1 MFRSVETF
9 LRPQTIAIVG
19 ASETGGA
26 GWPKGIYEN
35 FAHEGFPARVYLVNP
50 RREELWDQ
58 KVYPDFASLPEKIDL
73 AIVII
78 PAEAIVDVLAEA
90 AEAGLAN
97 ALIFASRFGEGGDDV
112 GAARA
117 ARLREICDRTGL
129 RISGPNCMGAI
140 SLPERLLFYP
150 TPRVR
155 GLPVGPVGVV
165 FQSGGTF
172 QFWLEQGAARGLGYS
187 YAVSSGNELDLDMA
201 DYMNF
206 LVDDDHTKVIA
217 CMAEGVRRPDALM
230 AAAERAF
237 DAGKP
242 VLMLKVGR
250 TAGGQAAAQSH
261 TGALATDDHIFTAMC
276 RKYGIV
282 LVDTLDEL
290 IEATLA
296 FSADRLPAGKRVALV
311 GYSGG
316 AKGLFIDIAEQTG
329 IDMPDFT
336 ADTQAKLAE
345 MIDSGVSPSNPL
357 DTGAGLA
364 RRFDAFAE
372 ACKVAAAD
380 DNIDMVSVQG
390 QLPLVEGGAGD
401 PQFFRD
407 IRDSTDKPVVAH
419 NRMSQNINDAG
430 RAFQTAAGIPFLQR
444 LPEVGRTLVAL
455 GAYAERRRRGIPK
468 MPPVV
473 DRSAG
478 DASDRPVDAVLAEYG
493 INGPASGFAATAP
506 EAGAAAAETGFPV
519 ALKIVSPQAVHKT
532 EVGGVALNIATENAA
547 IAAAEEM
554 AARLRGVDPD
564 AEIEGF
570 MVQQMV
576 GGLEVIAGVRDD
588 PQFGPVLALGLGGVL
603 VEAIRDVSFRLL
615 PVAPEDASEM
625 IEELRAKALL
635 GEFRGTPARDVDAL
649 IACAVAL
656 SDAYLDMRGEVSDIE
671 INPLMV
677 GAVGDGV
684 CAVDIRAIRRE
695 MDD

>member
-1 MFRSVETF
+1 MFRSVDSF
-9 LRPQTIAIVG
+9 LRPRTIAIVG
-19 ASETGGA
+19 ASESGGA

-35 FAHEGFPARVYLVNP
+35 FAHEGFPAKVYLVNP
-50 RREELWDQ
+50 RREELWGR

-78 PAEAIVDVLAEA
+78 PAEAIVDVLSEA

-117 ARLREICDRTGL
+117 AALRALCDRTGL
-129 RISGPNCMGAI
+129 RISGPNCMGSI

-155 GLPVGPVGVV
+155 GLPLGEVGVV

-201 DYMNF
+201 DYINF
-206 LVDDDHTKVIA
+206 LVDDEHTKVIA

-230 AAAERAF
+230 AAAQRAF

-282 LVDTLDEL
+282 LVETLDEL

-296 FSADRLPAGKRVALV
+296 FSAGRLPAGKRVALV

-329 IDMPDFT
+329 IDMPVFT
-336 ADTQAKLAE
+336 GETQQKLGE

-364 RRFDAFAE
+364 RRFEAFAE
-372 ACKVAAAD
+372 ACKIVAAD
-380 DNIDMVSVQG
+380 KNIDMISVQG

-401 PQFFRD
+401 PAFFRG
-407 IRDSTDKPVVAH
+407 IRESTDKPVIAH
-419 NRMSQNINDAG
+419 NRMSQNINDVG

-455 GAYAERRRRGIPK
+455 GDYAERRRRGIPD
-468 MPPVV
+468 MPVPAARTGCDTVET
-473 DRSAG
+473 
-478 DASDRPVDAVLAEYG
+478 VLAERG
-493 INGPASGFAATAP
+493 IKGPASGFAKTAA
-506 EAGAAAAETGFPV
+506 EAGAAAAATGFPV

-532 EVGGVALNIATENAA
+532 EVGGVALNITTEEAAVAAATEM
-547 IAAAEEM
+547 ES
-554 AARLRGVDPD
+554 RLKAVEPG
-564 AEIEGF
+564 AEIDGF

-576 GGLEVIAGVRDD
+576 DGLEVIAGVRDD
-588 PQFGPVLALGLGGVL
+588 PQFGPVLALGFGGVL
-603 VEAIRDVSFRLL
+603 VEAIGDVSFRLL
-615 PVAPEDASEM
+615 PVTADDVADM
-625 IEELRAKALL
+625 LGELRAKALL
-635 GEFRGTPARDVDAL
+635 GEFRGAPARDVDAL

-656 SDAYLDMRGEVSDIE
+656 SNAYLDLAAEVSDIE

-677 GAVGDGV
+677 GAVGEGV
-684 CAVDIRAIRRE
+684 CAVDIRAIGRE
-695 MDD
+695 NDD

>member
-1 MFRSVETF
+1 MFKSVETF
-9 LRPQTIAIVG
+9 LRPRTVAIVG

-35 FAHEGFPARVYLVNP
+35 FAHEGFPAQVYLVNP
-50 RREELWDQ
+50 RREELWGQ

-73 AIVII
+73 AIIII
-78 PAEAIVDVLAEA
+78 PAEAIVDVLSEA

-150 TPRVR
+150 TSRVR
-155 GLPVGPVGVV
+155 GLPAGEVGVV

-201 DYMNF
+201 DYINF

-217 CMAEGVRRPDALM
+217 CMAEGVRRPDVLM

-242 VLMLKVGR
+242 ILMLKVGR

-296 FSADRLPAGKRVALV
+296 FSTGRLPAGNRVALV

-329 IDMPDFT
+329 IDMPEFT
-336 ADTQAKLAE
+336 ADTQARLAE
-345 MIDSGVSPSNPL
+345 MIDSGVSPTNPL
-357 DTGAGLA
+357 DSGAGLA
-364 RRFDAFAE
+364 RRFEAFSE
-372 ACKVAAAD
+372 ACKVVAAD
-380 DNIDMVSVQG
+380 DNIDMISVQG

-419 NRMSQNINDAG
+419 NRMSQNINEVG

-455 GAYAERRRRGIPK
+455 GAYGERRRRGIPK
-468 MPPVV
+468 MPPVT
-473 DRSAG
+473 A
-478 DASDRPVDAVLAEYG
+478 RPAEDVSGISVDAVLVEHG
-493 INGPASGFAATAP
+493 ISGPASGFAKTAAD
-506 EAGAAAAETGFPV
+506 AGAAAAETGFPV

-532 EVGGVALNIATENAA
+532 EVGGVALNIVTEEAA
-547 IAAAEEM
+547 VAAAEEM
-554 AARLRGVDPD
+554 GARLRNVDPD

-588 PQFGPVLALGLGGVL
+588 PQFGPVLALGFGGVL

-615 PVAPEDASEM
+615 PVAPEDVAEM
-625 IEELRAKALL
+625 LEELRAKALL
-635 GEFRGTPARDVDAL
+635 GEFRGAPARDVDGL

-656 SDAYLDMRGEVSDIE
+656 SNAYLDLRGEVSDIE

-677 GAVGDGV
+677 GAPGEGV
-684 CAVDIRAIRRE
+684 CAVDIRAIPRY
-695 MDD
+695 MDN

>member
-1 MFRSVETF
+1 MFRSVESF
-9 LRPQTIAIVG
+9 LRPQTVAIVG

-50 RREELWDQ
+50 RRAELWGQ

-97 ALIFASRFGEGGDDV
+97 ALIFASRFGEGGDEV

-117 ARLREICDRTGL
+117 VALRDLCDRTGL

-150 TPRVR
+150 TSRVR
-155 GLPVGPVGVV
+155 GLPVGEVGVV

-201 DYMNF
+201 DYINF
-206 LVDDDHTKVIA
+206 LVDDDHTQVIA
-217 CMAEGVRRPDALM
+217 CMAEGVRRADALM

-237 DAGKP
+237 NAGKP

-296 FSADRLPAGKRVALV
+296 FSTHRLPVGNRVALV

-336 ADTQAKLAE
+336 AATQARLARL
-345 MIDSGVSPSNPL
+345 IDSGVSPSNPL

-364 RRFDAFAE
+364 RKFDAFAE
-372 ACKVAAAD
+372 ACKIVAAD
-380 DNIDMVSVQG
+380 KNIDMISVQG

-401 PQFFRD
+401 PKFFRD

-430 RAFQTAAGIPFLQR
+430 RAFQAAAGIPFLQR

-455 GAYAERRRRGIPK
+455 GDYAERRRRGILTFPE
-468 MPPVV
+468 V
-473 DRSAG
+473 R
-478 DASDRPVDAVLAEYG
+478 AVPADQSVEETLTSYG
-493 INGPASGFAATAP
+493 IKGPASGFAKTAA
-506 EAGAAAAETGFPV
+506 EAGTAAAKTGFPV
-519 ALKIVSPQAVHKT
+519 ALKIVSPQAIHKT
-532 EVGGVALNIATENAA
+532 EVGGVALDIESEDAAFSAATEM
-547 IAAAEEM
+547 E
-554 AARLRGVDPD
+554 ARLRAVEPD

-576 GGLEVIAGVRDD
+576 DGLEVIAGVRDD
-588 PQFGPVLALGLGGVL
+588 PQFGPVLALGFGGVL
-603 VEAIRDVSFRLL
+603 VEAIGDVSFRLL
-615 PVAPEDASEM
+615 PVTAADVADM
-625 IEELRAKALL
+625 LGDLRAKALL
-635 GEFRGTPARDVDAL
+635 GPFRGAPARDVDAL
-649 IACAVAL
+649 IDCAVAL
-656 SDAYLDMRGEVSDIE
+656 SNAYLDLHCEISDIE

-677 GAVGDGV
+677 GATGDGV
-684 CAVDIRAIRRE
+684 CAVDIRAIRRDTKE
-695 MDD
+695 

>member
-1 MFRSVETF
+1 MFRSVESF
-9 LRPQTIAIVG
+9 LRPQTVAIVG

-50 RREELWDQ
+50 RRAELWGQ

-78 PAEAIVDVLAEA
+78 PAEAIVDVLAAA

-117 ARLREICDRTGL
+117 DALRDICDRTGL
-129 RISGPNCMGAI
+129 RVSGPNCMGAI

-155 GLPVGPVGVV
+155 GLPVGEVGVV

-201 DYMNF
+201 DYINF
-206 LVDDDHTKVIA
+206 LVDDDHTQVIA
-217 CMAEGVRRPDALM
+217 CMAEGVRRADALM

-296 FSADRLPAGKRVALV
+296 FSAGRLPAGNRVALV

-336 ADTQAKLAE
+336 AATQARLARL
-345 MIDSGVSPSNPL
+345 IDSGVSPSNPL

-364 RRFDAFAE
+364 RKFDAFAE
-372 ACKVAAAD
+372 ACKIVAAD
-380 DNIDMVSVQG
+380 KNIDMISVQG

-401 PQFFRD
+401 PKFFRD

-430 RAFQTAAGIPFLQR
+430 RAFQAAAGIPFLQR

-455 GAYAERRRRGIPK
+455 GDYAERRRRGIPTF
-468 MPPVV
+468 PEV
-473 DRSAG
+473 R
-478 DASDRPVDAVLAEYG
+478 AVNADQSVEETLSSYG
-493 INGPASGFAATAP
+493 IKGPASGFAKTAA
-506 EAGAAAAETGFPV
+506 EAGAAAAKTGFPV
-519 ALKIVSPQAVHKT
+519 ALKIVSPQAIHKT
-532 EVGGVALNIATENAA
+532 EVGGVALDIASEDAAFSAATEM
-547 IAAAEEM
+547 E
-554 AARLRGVDPD
+554 ARLRAVEPD

-576 GGLEVIAGVRDD
+576 DGLEVIAGVRDD
-588 PQFGPVLALGLGGVL
+588 PQFGPVLALGFGGVL
-603 VEAIRDVSFRLL
+603 VEAIGDVTFRLL
-615 PVAPEDASEM
+615 PVTAADVADM
-625 IEELRAKALL
+625 LGDLRAKALL
-635 GEFRGTPARDVDAL
+635 GPFRGARARDVDAL
-649 IACAVAL
+649 IDCAVAL
-656 SDAYLDMRGEVSDIE
+656 SNVYLDLRGEVSDIE

-677 GAVGDGV
+677 GATGDGV
-684 CAVDIRAIRRE
+684 CAVDIRAIRRDTKE
-695 MDD
+695 

>member
-1 MFRSVETF
+1 MFRSVESF
-9 LRPQTIAIVG
+9 LRPQTVAIVG

-50 RREELWDQ
+50 RRAELWGQ

-97 ALIFASRFGEGGDDV
+97 ALIFASRFGEGGDDI

-117 ARLREICDRTGL
+117 DALRDICDRTGL

-155 GLPVGPVGVV
+155 GLPVGKVGVV

-201 DYMNF
+201 DYINF
-206 LVDDDHTKVIA
+206 LVDDDHTQVIA
-217 CMAEGVRRPDALM
+217 CMAEGVRRADALM

-296 FSADRLPAGKRVALV
+296 FSTGRLPAGNRMALV

-336 ADTQAKLAE
+336 QATQARLAE

-364 RRFDAFAE
+364 RKFDVFAE
-372 ACKVAAAD
+372 ACKVVIAD
-380 DNIDMVSVQG
+380 ENIDMISVQG

-401 PQFFRD
+401 PKFFRD

-430 RAFQTAAGIPFLQR
+430 RAFQAAAGIPFLQR

-455 GAYAERRRRGIPK
+455 GDYAERRRRGIPAF
-468 MPPVV
+468 PEVHAAPTVPADQSV
-473 DRSAG
+473 EETL
-478 DASDRPVDAVLAEYG
+478 ASYG
-493 INGPASGFAATAP
+493 IKGPASGFAKTAA
-506 EAGAAAAETGFPV
+506 EAGTAAAETGFPV

-532 EVGGVALNIATENAA
+532 EVGGVALDIASEDGAVA
-547 IAAAEEM
+547 AAAEME
-554 AARLRGVDPD
+554 ARLRAVEPD
-564 AEIEGF
+564 AEIDGF

-576 GGLEVIAGVRDD
+576 DGLEVIAGVRDD
-588 PQFGPVLALGLGGVL
+588 PQFGPVLALGFGGVL
-603 VEAIRDVSFRLL
+603 VEAIGDVSFRLL
-615 PVAPEDASEM
+615 PVTAADVADM
-625 IEELRAKALL
+625 LGDLRAKALL
-635 GEFRGTPARDVDAL
+635 GPFRGAPARDVDAL
-649 IACAVAL
+649 IDCAVAL
-656 SDAYLDMRGEVSDIE
+656 SSAYLDLRGEVSDIE

-677 GAVGDGV
+677 GAVGEGV

-695 MDD
+695 TKE

>member
-35 FAHEGFPARVYLVNP
+35 FAHEDFPARVYLVNP
-50 RREELWDQ
+50 RRDVLWDQ
-58 KVYPDFASLPEKIDL
+58 KVYPDFASLPEQIDL

-78 PAEAIVDVLAEA
+78 PAEAIPDVLAEA
-90 AEAGLAN
+90 ADAGLRN

-117 ARLREICDRTGL
+117 AQLREICDRTGL

-155 GLPVGPVGVV
+155 GLPAGPVGVV

-201 DYMNF
+201 DYINF

-230 AAAERAF
+230 AAAQRAF

-276 RKYGIV
+276 RKFGIV

-290 IEATLA
+290 IEASLA
-296 FSADRLPAGKRVALV
+296 FSAGRLPAGNRVALV

-316 AKGLFIDIAEQTG
+316 AKGLFIDIAEQTD
-329 IDMPDFT
+329 IPMPDFT
-336 ADTQAKLAE
+336 KSTQAKLTE

-364 RRFDAFAE
+364 RRFAEFAE
-372 ACKVAAAD
+372 ACKIVAAD
-380 DNIDMVSVQG
+380 DNIDMISVQG
-390 QLPLVEGGAGD
+390 QLPLVDGGAGD
-401 PQFFRD
+401 PGLFRQ
-407 IRDSTDKPVVAH
+407 IRDCTDKPVVAH
-419 NRMSQNINDAG
+419 NRMSQNINDVG
-430 RAFQTAAGIPFLQR
+430 RAFQEVAGIPFLQR
-444 LPEVGRTLVAL
+444 LPEVGRTLAAL
-455 GAYAERRRRGIPK
+455 GAYAERRRRGIPDF
-468 MPPVV
+468 PAAREIAA
-473 DRSAG
+473 DI
-478 DASDRPVDAVLAEYG
+478 PVDDVLAEFG
-493 INGPASGFAATAP
+493 IKGPASGFAETA
-506 EAGAAAAETGFPV
+506 ADVSDVARATGFPV

-532 EVGGVALNIATENAA
+532 EVGGVSLNITSPEDAVA
-547 IAAAEEM
+547 AAAEME
-554 AARLRGVDPD
+554 ARLRAHDPD
-564 AEIEGF
+564 AVIDGF
-570 MVQQMV
+570 LVQQMV
-576 GGLEVIAGVRDD
+576 IGLEVIAGVRDD
-588 PQFGPVLALGLGGVL
+588 PQFGPVLALGFGGVL
-603 VEAIRDVSFRLL
+603 VEAIGDVSFRLL
-615 PVAPEDASEM
+615 PLTADDVADL
-625 IEELRAKALL
+625 IDELGAKALL
-635 GEFRGTPARDVDAL
+635 GPFRGAVARDVDAL
-649 IACAVAL
+649 IDCAVGL
-656 SDAYLDMRGEVSDIE
+656 SNAYLALRDRVSDIE
-671 INPLMV
+671 INPLMI
-677 GAVGDGV
+677 GAAGDGV
-684 CAVDIRAIRRE
+684 CAVDIRAIPR
-695 MDD
+695 DV

>member
-1 MFRSVETF
+1 MFRSVESF
-9 LRPQTIAIVG
+9 LRPQTVAIVG

-50 RREELWDQ
+50 RRAELWGQ

-97 ALIFASRFGEGGDDV
+97 ALIFASRFGEGGDEV

-117 ARLREICDRTGL
+117 VALRDLCDRTGL
-129 RISGPNCMGAI
+129 RISGPNCMGAL

-150 TPRVR
+150 TSRVR
-155 GLPVGPVGVV
+155 GLPVGEVGVV

-201 DYMNF
+201 DYINF
-206 LVDDDHTKVIA
+206 LVDDDHTQVIA
-217 CMAEGVRRPDALM
+217 CMAEGVRRADALM

-237 DAGKP
+237 NAGKP

-296 FSADRLPAGKRVALV
+296 FSTHRLPVGNRVALV

-336 ADTQAKLAE
+336 VATQARLARL
-345 MIDSGVSPSNPL
+345 IDSGVSPSNPL

-364 RRFDAFAE
+364 RKFDAFAE
-372 ACKVAAAD
+372 ACKIVAAD
-380 DNIDMVSVQG
+380 KNIDMISVQG

-401 PQFFRD
+401 PKFFRD

-430 RAFQTAAGIPFLQR
+430 RAFQAAAGIPFLQR

-455 GAYAERRRRGIPK
+455 GDYAERRRRGILTFPE
-468 MPPVV
+468 V
-473 DRSAG
+473 R
-478 DASDRPVDAVLAEYG
+478 AVPADQSVEETLTSYG
-493 INGPASGFAATAP
+493 IKGPASGFAKTAA
-506 EAGAAAAETGFPV
+506 EAGTAAAKTGFPV
-519 ALKIVSPQAVHKT
+519 ALKIVSPQAIHKT
-532 EVGGVALNIATENAA
+532 EVGGVALDIESEDAAFSAATEM
-547 IAAAEEM
+547 E
-554 AARLRGVDPD
+554 ARLRAVEPD

-576 GGLEVIAGVRDD
+576 DGLEVIAGVRDD
-588 PQFGPVLALGLGGVL
+588 PQFGPVLALGFGGVL
-603 VEAIRDVSFRLL
+603 VEAIGDVSFRLL
-615 PVAPEDASEM
+615 PVTAADVADM
-625 IEELRAKALL
+625 LGDLRAKALL
-635 GEFRGTPARDVDAL
+635 GPFRGAPARDVDAL
-649 IACAVAL
+649 IDCAVAL
-656 SDAYLDMRGEVSDIE
+656 SNAYLDLRSEISDIE

-677 GAVGDGV
+677 GATGDGV
-684 CAVDIRAIRRE
+684 CAVDIRAIRRDTKE
-695 MDD
+695 

>member
-1 MFRSVETF
+1 MFRSVDSF
-9 LRPQTIAIVG
+9 LRPQTVAIVG
-19 ASETGGA
+19 ASESGGA

-35 FAHEGFPARVYLVNP
+35 FSHEGFPAKVYLVNP
-50 RREELWDQ
+50 RREELWGQ

-78 PAEAIVDVLAEA
+78 PAEAIVDVLSEA
-90 AEAGLAN
+90 ADAGLAN

-117 ARLREICDRTGL
+117 AALRALCERTGL
-129 RISGPNCMGAI
+129 RISGPNCMGSI

-155 GLPVGPVGVV
+155 GLPLGKVGVV

-187 YAVSSGNELDLDMA
+187 YAISSGNELDLDMA
-201 DYMNF
+201 DYINF

-230 AAAERAF
+230 AAAQRAF

-261 TGALATDDHIFTAMC
+261 TGALASDDHIFTAMC
-276 RKYGIV
+276 RKFGIV
-282 LVDTLDEL
+282 LVETLDEL

-296 FSADRLPAGKRVALV
+296 FSAGRLPDGKRMALV

-329 IDMPDFT
+329 IEMPEFS
-336 ADTQAKLAE
+336 AATQKKLTE

-364 RRFDAFAE
+364 RRFEAFAE
-372 ACKVAAAD
+372 ACKVVIAD
-380 DNIDMVSVQG
+380 ENIDMISVQG

-401 PQFFRD
+401 PAFFRG
-407 IRDSTDKPVVAH
+407 IRESTDKPVVAH

-430 RAFQTAAGIPFLQR
+430 RAFQAAAGIPFLQR
-444 LPEVGRTLVAL
+444 LPEVGRTLMAL
-455 GAYAERRRRGIPK
+455 GDYAERRRRGIPAF
-468 MPPVV
+468 PDV
-473 DRSAG
+473 
-478 DASDRPVDAVLAEYG
+478 RPVPAGQAVEETLASYG
-493 INGPASGFAATAP
+493 IKGPAAGFAKSADL
-506 EAGAAAAETGFPV
+506 AGAVAAETGFPV

-532 EVGGVALNIATENAA
+532 EVGGVALNITSEETA
-547 IAAAEEM
+547 IT
-554 AARLRGVDPD
+554 AAREMEERLLAADPN
-564 AEIEGF
+564 AEIEGY
-570 MVQQMV
+570 MVQQMAD
-576 GGLEVIAGVRDD
+576 GLEVIAGVRDD
-588 PQFGPVLALGLGGVL
+588 PQFGPVLALGFGGVL
-603 VEAIRDVSFRLL
+603 VEAIGDVSFRLL
-615 PVAPEDASEM
+615 PVVPADVADM
-625 IEELRAKALL
+625 LDELRAKALL
-635 GEFRGTPARDVDAL
+635 GEFRGAPARDVDAL
-649 IACAVAL
+649 IDCAVAL
-656 SDAYLDMRGEVSDIE
+656 SNAYLDLAAEVSDIE

-677 GAVGDGV
+677 GPAGEGV
-684 CAVDIRAIRRE
+684 CAVDIRAIGRE
-695 MDD
+695 TED

>member
-9 LRPQTIAIVG
+9 LRPQSIAIVG

-35 FAHEGFPARVYLVNP
+35 FAHEGFPAKVYLVNP

-58 KVYPDFASLPEKIDL
+58 KVYPNFVSLPEQIDL

-78 PAEAIVDVLAEA
+78 PAEAIVDVLSEA
-90 AEAGLAN
+90 ADNGLKN

-117 ARLREICDRTGL
+117 AALREICDRSGL
-129 RISGPNCMGAI
+129 RISGPNCMGSI

-155 GLPVGPVGVV
+155 GLPNGPVGVV

-201 DYMNF
+201 DYINF

-237 DAGKP
+237 EAGKP

-250 TAGGQAAAQSH
+250 TEGGQAAAQSH
-261 TGALATDDHIFTAMC
+261 TGALASDDHIFTAMC

-290 IEATLA
+290 IEAALA
-296 FSADRLPAGKRVALV
+296 FSTGRLPKGNRVALV

-329 IDMPDFT
+329 IPMPEFT
-336 ADTQAKLAE
+336 EATQKTLTG

-364 RRFDAFAE
+364 RRFAEFAE
-372 ACKVAAAD
+372 VCKIVAAD
-380 DNIDMVSVQG
+380 DNIDIVSVQG

-401 PQFFRD
+401 PDLFRQ
-407 IRDSTDKPVVAH
+407 IRGSTDKPVVAH
-419 NRMSQNINDAG
+419 NRMSQNINDVG
-430 RAFQTAAGIPFLQR
+430 RAFQEAAGIPFLQR
-444 LPEVGRTLVAL
+444 LPEVGRTLMAL
-455 GAYAERRRRGIPK
+455 GEYAERRRRGIPT
-468 MPPVV
+468 P
-473 DRSAG
+473 SAENRI
-478 DASDRPVDAVLAEYG
+478 DAGAPIEEALARYD
-493 INGPASGFAATAP
+493 IHGPAAGFAASAD
-506 EAGAAAAETGFPV
+506 EAGEAARQTGFPV
-519 ALKIVSPQAVHKT
+519 ALKIVSPQAIHKT
-532 EVGGVALNIATENAA
+532 EVGGVALNIATAED
-547 IAAAEEM
+547 AAAAALEM
-554 AARLRGVDPD
+554 ETRLRTQDPN
-564 AEIEGF
+564 AVVEGF
-570 MVQQMV
+570 LVQQMV
-576 GGLEVIAGVRDD
+576 TGLEVIAGVRDD
-588 PQFGPVLALGLGGVL
+588 PQFGPVLALGFGGVL
-603 VEAIRDVSFRLL
+603 VEAIGDVAFRLL
-615 PVAPEDASEM
+615 PVTGDDVRDM
-625 IEELRAKALL
+625 LGELRAKALL
-635 GEFRGTPARDVDAL
+635 GAFRGAPERDIGALVD
-649 IACAVAL
+649 CAVNL
-656 SDAYLDMRGEVSDIE
+656 SNAYLEIRDRVSDIE

-677 GAVGDGV
+677 GAAGEGV
-684 CAVDIRAIRRE
+684 CAVDIRAIPRE
-695 MDD
+695 Q

>member
-1 MFRSVETF
+1 MFRSVESF
-9 LRPQTIAIVG
+9 LRPQTVAIVG

-50 RREELWDQ
+50 RRAQLWGQ

-97 ALIFASRFGEGGDDV
+97 ALIFASRFGEGGDEV

-117 ARLREICDRTGL
+117 VALRDLCDRTGL

-150 TPRVR
+150 TSRVR
-155 GLPVGPVGVV
+155 GLPVGEVGVV

-201 DYMNF
+201 DYINF
-206 LVDDDHTKVIA
+206 LVDDDHTQVIA
-217 CMAEGVRRPDALM
+217 CMAEGVRRADALM

-237 DAGKP
+237 NAGKP

-296 FSADRLPAGKRVALV
+296 FSTHRLPVGNRVALV

-336 ADTQAKLAE
+336 AATQARLARL
-345 MIDSGVSPSNPL
+345 IDSGVSPSNPL

-364 RRFDAFAE
+364 RKFDAFAE
-372 ACKVAAAD
+372 ACKIVAAD
-380 DNIDMVSVQG
+380 KNIDMISVQG

-401 PQFFRD
+401 PKFFCD

-430 RAFQTAAGIPFLQR
+430 RAFQAAAGIPFLQR

-455 GAYAERRRRGIPK
+455 GDYAERRRRGILTFPE
-468 MPPVV
+468 V
-473 DRSAG
+473 R
-478 DASDRPVDAVLAEYG
+478 AVPADQSVEEILTSYG
-493 INGPASGFAATAP
+493 INGPASGFAKTAA
-506 EAGAAAAETGFPV
+506 EAGTAAAKTGFPV
-519 ALKIVSPQAVHKT
+519 ALKIVSPQAIHKT
-532 EVGGVALNIATENAA
+532 EVGGVALDIESEDAAFSAATEM
-547 IAAAEEM
+547 E
-554 AARLRGVDPD
+554 ARLRAVEPD

-576 GGLEVIAGVRDD
+576 DGLEVIAGVRDD
-588 PQFGPVLALGLGGVL
+588 PQFGPVLALGFGGVL
-603 VEAIRDVSFRLL
+603 VEAVGDVSFRLL
-615 PVAPEDASEM
+615 PVTAADVADM
-625 IEELRAKALL
+625 LGDLRAKALL
-635 GEFRGTPARDVDAL
+635 GPFRGAPARDVDAL
-649 IACAVAL
+649 IDCAVAL
-656 SDAYLDMRGEVSDIE
+656 SNAYLDLHCEISDIE

-677 GAVGDGV
+677 GATGDGV
-684 CAVDIRAIRRE
+684 CAVDIRAIRRDTKE
-695 MDD
+695 

>member
-9 LRPQTIAIVG
+9 LRPRTIAIVG

-35 FAHEGFPARVYLVNP
+35 FAHEDFPAKVYLVNP
-50 RREELWDQ
+50 GRDELWGQ

-78 PAEAIVDVLAEA
+78 PAEAIVDVLSEA
-90 AEAGLAN
+90 ADAGLAN
-97 ALIFASRFGEGGDDV
+97 ALIFASRVGEGGDEA
-112 GAARA
+112 GAQRA
-117 ARLREICDRTGL
+117 AALREICDRSGL

-155 GLPVGPVGVV
+155 GLPLGEVGVV

-201 DYMNF
+201 DYINF
-206 LVDDDHTKVIA
+206 LVDDDHTRVIA
-217 CMAEGVRRPDALM
+217 CMAEGVRRPAALM

-290 IEATLA
+290 IEAALA
-296 FSADRLPAGKRVALV
+296 FSAGRLPAGRRVALV

-316 AKGLFIDIAEQTG
+316 AKGLFIDIAEQNG
-329 IDMPDFT
+329 MDMPDFT
-336 ADTQAKLAE
+336 AETQAKLVP

-364 RRFDAFAE
+364 RRFEQFAE
-372 ACKVAAAD
+372 ACKIVIAD
-380 DNIDMVSVQG
+380 ENIDMLSVQG

-401 PQFFRD
+401 PAYFRA
-407 IRDSTDKPVVAH
+407 ILDSTDKPVIAH
-419 NRMSQNINDAG
+419 NRMSQNINDVG
-430 RAFQTAAGIPFLQR
+430 RAFQTATGIPFLQR
-444 LPEVGRTLVAL
+444 LPEVARTLIAL
-455 GAYAERRRRGIPK
+455 ADYAERRRRGVPE
-468 MPPVV
+468 MERPTPRSPDVPVEE
-473 DRSAG
+473 
-478 DASDRPVDAVLAEYG
+478 VLAEYG
-493 INGPASGFAATAP
+493 IRGPASGFARTAA
-506 EAGAAAAETGFPV
+506 EAGAAAADTGFPV

-532 EVGGVALNIATENAA
+532 EVGGVVLNIVSEEAA
-547 IAAAEEM
+547 MAAAADME
-554 AARLRGVDPD
+554 ARLRGADPD

-576 GGLEVIAGVRDD
+576 DGLEVIAGVRDD
-588 PQFGPVLALGLGGVL
+588 PQFGPVLALGFGGVL
-603 VEAIRDVSFRLL
+603 VEAIGDVSFRLL
-615 PVAPEDASEM
+615 PVTAADVADM
-625 IEELRAKALL
+625 LGELRAKSLL
-635 GEFRGTPARDVDAL
+635 GPFRGAPARDVDAL
-649 IACAVAL
+649 IDCAVGL
-656 SDAYLDMRGEVSDIE
+656 SKAYLDLRERVSDIE

-677 GAVGDGV
+677 GAAGDGV
-684 CAVDIRAIRRE
+684 CAVDIRAIPRTP
-695 MDD
+695 

>member
-1 MFRSVETF
+1 MFKPVETF
-9 LRPQTIAIVG
+9 LRPKTVAIVG

-73 AIVII
+73 AIIII
-78 PAEAIVDVLAEA
+78 PAEAIVDVLSEA

-97 ALIFASRFGEGGDDV
+97 ALIFASRFGEGGDNV

-150 TPRVR
+150 TSRVR
-155 GLPVGPVGVV
+155 GLPAGEVGVV

-201 DYMNF
+201 DYINF

-282 LVDTLDEL
+282 LVETLDEL

-296 FSADRLPAGKRVALV
+296 FSTGRLPAGKRVALV

-336 ADTQAKLAE
+336 TDTQAKLVE
-345 MIDSGVSPSNPL
+345 MIDSGVSPTNPL
-357 DTGAGLA
+357 DSGAGLA
-364 RRFDAFAE
+364 RRFEAFAE
-372 ACKVAAAD
+372 ACKVVAAD
-380 DNIDMVSVQG
+380 GNVDMISVQG

-419 NRMSQNINDAG
+419 NRMSQNINDVG

-455 GAYAERRRRGIPK
+455 GMYAERRRRGILK
-468 MPPVV
+468 MPSVTGRPPE
-473 DRSAG
+473 
-478 DASDRPVDAVLAEYG
+478 DAADMSVETVLAEYG
-493 INGPASGFAATAP
+493 INGPASGFAKS
-506 EAGAAAAETGFPV
+506 AADTGVTAAETGFPV
-519 ALKIVSPQAVHKT
+519 ALKIVSPQAIHKT
-532 EVGGVALNIATENAA
+532 EVGGVALNITSADEA
-547 IAAAEEM
+547 IAAADEM
-554 AARLRGVDPD
+554 TARLRGVNPD
-564 AEIEGF
+564 AEIDGF

-588 PQFGPVLALGLGGVL
+588 PQFGPVLALGFGGVL

-615 PVAPEDASEM
+615 PVTPEDVSEM

-635 GEFRGTPARDVDAL
+635 GEFRGAPARDVDAL
-649 IACAVAL
+649 VTCAVAL
-656 SDAYLDMRGEVSDIE
+656 SRAYLDLRGEVSDIE

-684 CAVDIRAIRRE
+684 CAVDIRAIPRN
-695 MDD
+695 MND

>member
-1 MFRSVETF
+1 MFRSVESF
-9 LRPQTIAIVG
+9 LRPQTVAIVG

-50 RREELWDQ
+50 RRAGLWGQ

-97 ALIFASRFGEGGDDV
+97 ALIFASRFGEGGDEV

-117 ARLREICDRTGL
+117 VALRDLCDRTGL

-150 TPRVR
+150 TSRVR
-155 GLPVGPVGVV
+155 GLPVGEVGVV

-201 DYMNF
+201 DYINF
-206 LVDDDHTKVIA
+206 LVDDDHTQVIA
-217 CMAEGVRRPDALM
+217 CMAEGVRRADALM

-237 DAGKP
+237 NAGKP

-296 FSADRLPAGKRVALV
+296 FSTHRLPVGNRVALV

-336 ADTQAKLAE
+336 AATQARLARL
-345 MIDSGVSPSNPL
+345 IDSGVSPSNPL

-364 RRFDAFAE
+364 RKFDAFAE
-372 ACKVAAAD
+372 ACKIVAAD
-380 DNIDMVSVQG
+380 KNIDMISVQG

-401 PQFFRD
+401 PKFFRD

-430 RAFQTAAGIPFLQR
+430 RAFQAAAGIPFLQR

-455 GAYAERRRRGIPK
+455 GDYAERRRRGILTFPE
-468 MPPVV
+468 V
-473 DRSAG
+473 R
-478 DASDRPVDAVLAEYG
+478 AVPADQSVEETLTSYG
-493 INGPASGFAATAP
+493 IKGPASGFAKTAA
-506 EAGAAAAETGFPV
+506 EAGTSAAKTGFPV
-519 ALKIVSPQAVHKT
+519 ALKIVSPQAIHKT
-532 EVGGVALNIATENAA
+532 EVGGVALDIESEDAAFSAATEM
-547 IAAAEEM
+547 E
-554 AARLRGVDPD
+554 ARLRAVEPD

-576 GGLEVIAGVRDD
+576 DGLEVIAGVRDD
-588 PQFGPVLALGLGGVL
+588 PQFGPVLALGFGGVL
-603 VEAIRDVSFRLL
+603 VEAIGDVSFRLL
-615 PVAPEDASEM
+615 PVTAADVADM
-625 IEELRAKALL
+625 LGDLRAKALL
-635 GEFRGTPARDVDAL
+635 GPFRGAPARDVDAL
-649 IACAVAL
+649 IDCAVAL
-656 SDAYLDMRGEVSDIE
+656 SNAYLDLRCEISDIE

-677 GAVGDGV
+677 GATGDGV
-684 CAVDIRAIRRE
+684 CAVDIRAIRRDTKE
-695 MDD
+695 

>member
-50 RREELWDQ
+50 RRDELWDR

-117 ARLREICDRTGL
+117 AALREICDRTGL
-129 RISGPNCMGAI
+129 RISGPNCMGAV

-155 GLPVGPVGVV
+155 GLPVGEVGVV

-187 YAVSSGNELDLDMA
+187 YAISSGNELDLDMA

-276 RKYGIV
+276 RKFGIV

-296 FSADRLPAGKRVALV
+296 FSAGRLPAGKRMALV

-329 IDMPDFT
+329 IEMPDFT
-336 ADTQAKLAE
+336 AATQRKLAE

-364 RRFDAFAE
+364 RRFEAFAE
-372 ACKVAAAD
+372 ACKVVTAD
-380 DNIDMVSVQG
+380 ENIDMISVQG

-401 PQFFRD
+401 PAFFRG
-407 IRDSTDKPVVAH
+407 IRDSTDKPVIAH

-444 LPEVGRTLVAL
+444 LPEVGRTLMAL
-455 GAYAERRRRGIPK
+455 GDYAERRRRGIPAFPDVK
-468 MPPVV
+468 AAPAGQPVEETL
-473 DRSAG
+473 
-478 DASDRPVDAVLAEYG
+478 ASYG
-493 INGPASGFAATAP
+493 IRGPASGFAKTP
-506 EAGAAAAETGFPV
+506 DVAGAAAAETGFPV

-532 EVGGVALNIATENAA
+532 EVGGVALNILSEDAA
-547 IAAAEEM
+547 VAAAREM
-554 AARLRGVDPD
+554 EARLLATDPN
-564 AEIEGF
+564 AEIDGY

-588 PQFGPVLALGLGGVL
+588 PQFGPVLALGFGGVL
-603 VEAIRDVSFRLL
+603 VEAIADVSFRLL
-615 PVAPEDASEM
+615 PVAAADVADM
-625 IEELRAKALL
+625 LDELRAKALL
-635 GEFRGTPARDVDAL
+635 GEFRGAPARDVDAL
-649 IACAVAL
+649 IGCAVAL
-656 SDAYLDMRGEVSDIE
+656 SNAYLDLRGEVSDIE

-677 GAVGDGV
+677 GAVGEGV
-684 CAVDIRAIRRE
+684 CAVDIRAIGRGT
-695 MDD
+695 DD

>member
-9 LRPQTIAIVG
+9 LRPRTIAIVG

-35 FAHEGFPARVYLVNP
+35 FAHEEFPAEVYLVNP
-50 RREELWDQ
+50 GRDELWGR
-58 KVYPDFASLPEKIDL
+58 KVYPDFASLPEQIDL

-78 PAEAIVDVLAEA
+78 PAEAIVDVLSEA

-97 ALIFASRFGEGGDDV
+97 ALIFASRFGEGGDEA
-112 GAARA
+112 GAERA
-117 ARLREICDRTGL
+117 AALREICDRSGL

-155 GLPVGPVGVV
+155 GLPLGEVGVV

-201 DYMNF
+201 DYINF
-206 LVDDDHTKVIA
+206 LVDDDHTRVIA

-237 DAGKP
+237 HAGKP

-261 TGALATDDHIFTAMC
+261 TGALATDDHVFTAMC
-276 RKYGIV
+276 RKYGVV

-290 IEATLA
+290 IEAALA
-296 FSADRLPAGKRVALV
+296 FSAGRLPAGKRVALV

-316 AKGLFIDIAEQTG
+316 AKGLFIDIAEQNG

-336 ADTQAKLAE
+336 LETQAKLAP
-345 MIDSGVSPSNPL
+345 MIDSGVLPSNPL

-364 RRFDAFAE
+364 RRFEKFAE
-372 ACKVAAAD
+372 ACRIVIAD
-380 DNIDMVSVQG
+380 ENIDMLSVQG
-390 QLPLVEGGAGD
+390 QLPLVEGSAGD
-401 PQFFRD
+401 PGHFRD
-407 IRDSTDKPVVAH
+407 ILDSTDKPVVAH
-419 NRMSQNINDAG
+419 NRMSQNINDVG
-430 RAFQTAAGIPFLQR
+430 RAFQAATGIPFLQR
-444 LPEVGRTLVAL
+444 LPEVARTLVAL
-455 GAYAERRRRGIPK
+455 ADYAERRRRGIPAIMQVK
-468 MPPVV
+468 PRSPDMPVE
-473 DRSAG
+473 
-478 DASDRPVDAVLAEYG
+478 AVLAEYG
-493 INGPASGFAATAP
+493 IKGPASGFARTAAD
-506 EAGAAAAETGFPV
+506 AGAAAAQTGFPV
-519 ALKIVSPQAVHKT
+519 ALKIVSPQALHKT
-532 EVGGVALNIATENAA
+532 EVGGVALNIVSEDAA
-547 IAAAEEM
+547 IAAAAEM
-554 AARLRGVDPD
+554 EARLRGVDPS

-576 GGLEVIAGVRDD
+576 DGLEVIAGVRDD
-588 PQFGPVLALGLGGVL
+588 PQFGPVLALGFGGVL
-603 VEAIRDVSFRLL
+603 VEAIGDVSFRLL
-615 PVAPEDASEM
+615 PVTAADVSDM
-625 IEELRAKALL
+625 LGELRAKSLL
-635 GEFRGTPARDVDAL
+635 GPFRGAPARDVDAL
-649 IACAVAL
+649 INCAVGL
-656 SDAYLDMRGEVSDIE
+656 SNAYLDLRDRVSDIE

-677 GAVGDGV
+677 GAKGDGV
-684 CAVDIRAIRRE
+684 CAVDIRAIPRSQ
-695 MDD
+695 

>member
-1 MFRSVETF
+1 MFRPVETF

-50 RREELWDQ
+50 RRDELWGQ
-58 KVYPDFASLPEKIDL
+58 KVYPDFASLPEQIDL

-78 PAEAIVDVLAEA
+78 PAEAIVDVLSEA
-90 AEAGLAN
+90 AEAGLRN
-97 ALIFASRFGEGGDDV
+97 ALIFASRFGEGGDAA

-117 ARLREICDRTGL
+117 AELGEICDRTGL
-129 RISGPNCMGAI
+129 RISGPNCMGSI

-155 GLPVGPVGVV
+155 GLPAGPVGVV

-201 DYMNF
+201 DYINF

-230 AAAERAF
+230 EAARRAF

-276 RKYGIV
+276 RKFGIV
-282 LVDTLDEL
+282 PVDTLDEL

-296 FSADRLPAGKRVALV
+296 FSADRLPAGNRVAFV

-329 IDMPDFT
+329 IVMPDFT
-336 ADTQAKLAE
+336 KETQARLAG

-364 RRFDAFAE
+364 RRFAEFAE
-372 ACKVAAAD
+372 ACKIVAAD

-401 PQFFRD
+401 PGLFRQ

-419 NRMSQNINDAG
+419 NRMSQNINDVG
-430 RAFQTAAGIPFLQR
+430 RAFQKAAGIPFLQR
-444 LPEVGRTLVAL
+444 LPEVGRTLMAL
-455 GAYAERRRRGIPK
+455 GDYAERRRRGIPIS
-468 MPPVV
+468 PSP
-473 DRSAG
+473 RGIAG
-478 DASDRPVDAVLAEYG
+478 DIAVEDALGECG
-493 INGPASGFAATAP
+493 INGPASGFAATAT
-506 EAGAAAAETGFPV
+506 EAGVVAEQTGFPV

-532 EVGGVALNIATENAA
+532 EVGGVALNIASAGDA
-547 IAAAEEM
+547 VAAAQDMET
-554 AARLRGVDPD
+554 RLRAQDADAVVD
-564 AEIEGF
+564 GF
-570 MVQQMV
+570 LIQQMV

-588 PQFGPVLALGLGGVL
+588 PQFGPVLALGFGGVL
-603 VEAIRDVSFRLL
+603 VEAIGDVAFRLL
-615 PVAPEDASEM
+615 PVTAHDVSDM
-625 IEELRAKALL
+625 IGELRAKALL
-635 GEFRGTPARDVDAL
+635 GAFRGAPERDVLAL
-649 IACAVAL
+649 VECAVNL
-656 SDAYLDMRGEVSDIE
+656 SNAYLELRDRVSDIE

-677 GAVGDGV
+677 GAKGHGV
-684 CAVDIRAIRRE
+684 CAVDIRAIPRTN
-695 MDD
+695 

>member
-1 MFRSVETF
+1 MFRSVESF
-9 LRPQTIAIVG
+9 LRPQTVAIVG

-50 RREELWDQ
+50 RRAGLWGQ

-97 ALIFASRFGEGGDDV
+97 ALIFASRFGEGGDEV

-117 ARLREICDRTGL
+117 VALRDLCDRTGL

-150 TPRVR
+150 TSRVR
-155 GLPVGPVGVV
+155 GLPVGEVGVV

-201 DYMNF
+201 DYINF
-206 LVDDDHTKVIA
+206 LVDDDHTQVIA
-217 CMAEGVRRPDALM
+217 CMAEGVRRADALM

-237 DAGKP
+237 NAGKP

-296 FSADRLPAGKRVALV
+296 FSTHRLPVGNRVALV

-336 ADTQAKLAE
+336 AATQARLARL
-345 MIDSGVSPSNPL
+345 IDSGVSPSNPL

-364 RRFDAFAE
+364 RKFDAFAE
-372 ACKVAAAD
+372 ACKIVAAD
-380 DNIDMVSVQG
+380 KNIDMISVQG

-401 PQFFRD
+401 PKFFRD

-430 RAFQTAAGIPFLQR
+430 RAFQAAAGIPFLQR

-455 GAYAERRRRGIPK
+455 GDYAERRRRGILTFPE
-468 MPPVV
+468 V
-473 DRSAG
+473 R
-478 DASDRPVDAVLAEYG
+478 AVPADQSVEETLTSYG
-493 INGPASGFAATAP
+493 IKGPASGFAKTAA
-506 EAGAAAAETGFPV
+506 EAGTAAAKTGFPV
-519 ALKIVSPQAVHKT
+519 ALKIVSPQAIHKT
-532 EVGGVALNIATENAA
+532 EVGGVALDIESEDAAFSAATEM
-547 IAAAEEM
+547 E
-554 AARLRGVDPD
+554 ARLRAVEPD

-576 GGLEVIAGVRDD
+576 DGLEVIAGVRDD
-588 PQFGPVLALGLGGVL
+588 PQFGPVLALGFGGVL
-603 VEAIRDVSFRLL
+603 VEAIGDVSFRLL
-615 PVAPEDASEM
+615 PVTAADVADM
-625 IEELRAKALL
+625 LGDLRAKALL
-635 GEFRGTPARDVDAL
+635 GPFRGAPARDVDAL
-649 IACAVAL
+649 IDCAVAL
-656 SDAYLDMRGEVSDIE
+656 SNAYLDLRSEISDIE

-677 GAVGDGV
+677 GATGDGV
-684 CAVDIRAIRRE
+684 CAVDIRAIRRDTKE
-695 MDD
+695 

>member
-1 MFRSVETF
+1 MFRSVESF
-9 LRPQTIAIVG
+9 LRPQTVAIVG

-50 RREELWDQ
+50 RRAELWGQ

-117 ARLREICDRTGL
+117 DALRDICDRTGL

-155 GLPVGPVGVV
+155 GLPVGEVGVV

-201 DYMNF
+201 DYINF
-206 LVDDDHTKVIA
+206 LVDDDHTQVIA
-217 CMAEGVRRPDALM
+217 CMAEGVRRADALM
-230 AAAERAF
+230 AAAECAF

-296 FSADRLPAGKRVALV
+296 FSAGRLPAGNRVALV

-336 ADTQAKLAE
+336 PATQARLAE

-364 RRFDAFAE
+364 RKFDAFAE
-372 ACKVAAAD
+372 ACKVVAAD
-380 DNIDMVSVQG
+380 ENIDMISVQG

-401 PQFFRD
+401 PMYFRD

-455 GAYAERRRRGIPK
+455 GDYAERRRRGIPTF
-468 MPPVV
+468 PEVPAVPADQSV
-473 DRSAG
+473 EETL
-478 DASDRPVDAVLAEYG
+478 ASYG
-493 INGPASGFAATAP
+493 INGPASGFAETAAL
-506 EAGAAAAETGFPV
+506 AGAAAAKTGFPV

-532 EVGGVALNIATENAA
+532 EVGGVALDITSEDAA
-547 IAAAEEM
+547 VAAAQEM
-554 AARLRGVDPD
+554 EARLRAADPD
-564 AEIEGF
+564 AEIDGF

-576 GGLEVIAGVRDD
+576 DGLEVIAGVRDD
-588 PQFGPVLALGLGGVL
+588 PQFGPVLALGFGGVL
-603 VEAIRDVSFRLL
+603 VEAIGDVSFRLL
-615 PVAPEDASEM
+615 PVTAADVADM
-625 IEELRAKALL
+625 LGDLRAKALL
-635 GEFRGTPARDVDAL
+635 GSFRGAPARDVDAL
-649 IACAVAL
+649 AHCAVAL
-656 SDAYLDMRGEVSDIE
+656 SNAYLDLRGEVSDIE

-677 GAVGDGV
+677 GAVGEGV

-695 MDD
+695 RDD

>member
-1 MFRSVETF
+1 MFRSVESF
-9 LRPQTIAIVG
+9 LRPQTVAIVG

-50 RREELWDQ
+50 RRAELWGQ

-97 ALIFASRFGEGGDDV
+97 ALIFASRFGEGGDEV

-117 ARLREICDRTGL
+117 VALRDLCDRTGL

-150 TPRVR
+150 TSRVR
-155 GLPVGPVGVV
+155 GLPVGEVGVV

-201 DYMNF
+201 DYINF
-206 LVDDDHTKVIA
+206 LVDDDHTQVIA
-217 CMAEGVRRPDALM
+217 CMAEGVRRADALM

-237 DAGKP
+237 NAGKP

-296 FSADRLPAGKRVALV
+296 FSTHRLPVGNRVALV

-336 ADTQAKLAE
+336 VATQARLARL
-345 MIDSGVSPSNPL
+345 IDSGVSPSNPL

-364 RRFDAFAE
+364 RKFDAFAE
-372 ACKVAAAD
+372 ACKIVAAD
-380 DNIDMVSVQG
+380 KNIDMISVQG

-401 PQFFRD
+401 PKFFRD

-430 RAFQTAAGIPFLQR
+430 RAFQAAAGIPFLQR

-455 GAYAERRRRGIPK
+455 GDYAERRRRGILTFPE
-468 MPPVV
+468 V
-473 DRSAG
+473 R
-478 DASDRPVDAVLAEYG
+478 AVPADQSVEETLTSYG
-493 INGPASGFAATAP
+493 IKGPASGFAKTAA
-506 EAGAAAAETGFPV
+506 EAGTAAAKTGFPV
-519 ALKIVSPQAVHKT
+519 ALKIVSPQAIHKT
-532 EVGGVALNIATENAA
+532 EVGGVALDIESEDAAFSAATEM
-547 IAAAEEM
+547 E
-554 AARLRGVDPD
+554 ARLRAVEPD

-576 GGLEVIAGVRDD
+576 DGLEVIAGVRDD
-588 PQFGPVLALGLGGVL
+588 PQFGPVLALGFGGVL
-603 VEAIRDVSFRLL
+603 VEAIGDVSFRLL
-615 PVAPEDASEM
+615 PVTAADVADM
-625 IEELRAKALL
+625 LGDLRAKALL
-635 GEFRGTPARDVDAL
+635 GPFRGAPARDVDAL
-649 IACAVAL
+649 INCAVAL
-656 SDAYLDMRGEVSDIE
+656 SNAYLDLSGEVSDIE

-677 GAVGDGV
+677 GATGDGV
-684 CAVDIRAIRRE
+684 CAVDIRAIRRDTKE
-695 MDD
+695 

>member
-1 MFRSVETF
+1 MFRSVDTF

-50 RREELWDQ
+50 RRDELWGQ

-78 PAEAIVDVLAEA
+78 PAEAIVDVLSEA
-90 AEAGLAN
+90 AAAGLAN

-117 ARLREICDRTGL
+117 AALRDLCDRTGL

-155 GLPVGPVGVV
+155 GLPAGEVGVV

-201 DYMNF
+201 DYINF

-217 CMAEGVRRPDALM
+217 CMAEGVRRPQALM

-242 VLMLKVGR
+242 ILMLKVGR

-290 IEATLA
+290 IEVTLA
-296 FSADRLPAGKRVALV
+296 FSTHRLPAGNRVALV

-329 IDMPDFT
+329 IDMPSFT
-336 ADTQAKLAE
+336 EATQQKLAA

-357 DTGAGLA
+357 DSGAGLA
-364 RRFDAFAE
+364 RKFEAFAE
-372 ACKVAAAD
+372 ACKIVAAD
-380 DNIDMVSVQG
+380 ENIDMISVQG

-407 IRDSTDKPVVAH
+407 IRDSTEKPVVAH
-419 NRMSQNINDAG
+419 NRMSQNINDVG
-430 RAFQTAAGIPFLQR
+430 RAFQAAAGIPFLQR

-455 GAYAERRRRGIPK
+455 GDYAERRRRGIPK
-468 MPPVV
+468 FPEASAVPAGQPVEET
-473 DRSAG
+473 
-478 DASDRPVDAVLAEYG
+478 LATFG
-493 INGPASGFAATAP
+493 IKGPASGFANSADL
-506 EAGAAAAETGFPV
+506 AGAVAAKTGFPV

-532 EVGGVALNIATENAA
+532 EVGGVALNIVSEDAA
-547 IAAAEEM
+547 IAAAAEM
-554 AARLRGVDPD
+554 EARLRAVEPD
-564 AEIEGF
+564 ARIDGF

-576 GGLEVIAGVRDD
+576 DGLEIIAGVRDD
-588 PQFGPVLALGLGGVL
+588 PQFGPVLALGFGGVL
-603 VEAIRDVSFRLL
+603 VEALSDVSFRLL
-615 PVAPEDASEM
+615 PVTAADVADM
-625 IEELRAKALL
+625 LEELRAKALL
-635 GEFRGTPARDVDAL
+635 GEFRGGPARDVDAL
-649 IACAVAL
+649 IDSAVAL
-656 SDAYLDMRGEVSDIE
+656 SNAYLDLRGEVSDIE

-677 GAVGDGV
+677 GAVGEGV
-684 CAVDIRAIRRE
+684 CAVDIRAISRDK
-695 MDD
+695 DD

>member
-19 ASETGGA
+19 ASESGGA

-50 RREELWDQ
+50 RRDELWDQ

-97 ALIFASRFGEGGDDV
+97 ALIFASRFGEGGDEV

-117 ARLREICDRTGL
+117 AALRDICDRTGL
-129 RISGPNCMGAI
+129 RISGPNCMGAV

-155 GLPVGPVGVV
+155 GLPVGEVGVV

-187 YAVSSGNELDLDMA
+187 YAISSGNELDLDMA
-201 DYMNF
+201 DYVNF
-206 LVDDDHTKVIA
+206 LVDDEHTKVIA

-276 RKYGIV
+276 RKFGIV

-296 FSADRLPAGKRVALV
+296 FSAGRLPDGKRMALV

-329 IDMPDFT
+329 IEMPDFT
-336 ADTQAKLAE
+336 AATQKKLRE

-364 RRFDAFAE
+364 RRFEAFAE
-372 ACKVAAAD
+372 ASKVVIAD
-380 DNIDMVSVQG
+380 ENIDMISVQG

-401 PQFFRD
+401 PAFFRG

-430 RAFQTAAGIPFLQR
+430 REFQAAAGIPFLQR
-444 LPEVGRTLVAL
+444 LPEVGRTLMAL
-455 GAYAERRRRGIPK
+455 GDYAERRRRGIPAF
-468 MPPVV
+468 PDVQPVP
-473 DRSAG
+473 AG
-478 DASDRPVDAVLAEYG
+478 QPVEETLASYG
-493 INGPASGFAATAP
+493 IKGPAAGFAKSADL
-506 EAGAAAAETGFPV
+506 AGAAAAETGFPV

-532 EVGGVALNIATENAA
+532 EVGGVALNIASEEAA
-547 IAAAEEM
+547 VAAAREM
-554 AARLRGVDPD
+554 EARLLAADPN
-564 AEIEGF
+564 AEIDGY

-576 GGLEVIAGVRDD
+576 DGLEVIAGVRDD
-588 PQFGPVLALGLGGVL
+588 PQFGPVLALGFGGVL
-603 VEAIRDVSFRLL
+603 VEAIGDVSFRLL
-615 PVAPEDASEM
+615 PVAAADVADM
-625 IEELRAKALL
+625 LDELRAKALL
-635 GEFRGTPARDVDAL
+635 GEFRGAPARDVDAL
-649 IACAVAL
+649 IDCAVAL
-656 SDAYLDMRGEVSDIE
+656 SNAYLDLRGEVSDIE

-677 GAVGDGV
+677 GLAGEGV
-684 CAVDIRAIRRE
+684 CAVDIRAIGRE
-695 MDD
+695 TED

>member
-1 MFRSVETF
+1 MFRSVESF
-9 LRPQTIAIVG
+9 LRPQTVAIVG

-50 RREELWDQ
+50 RRAGLWGQ

-97 ALIFASRFGEGGDDV
+97 ALIFASRFGEGGDEV

-117 ARLREICDRTGL
+117 VALRDLCDRTGL

-150 TPRVR
+150 TSRVR
-155 GLPVGPVGVV
+155 GLPVGEVGVV

-201 DYMNF
+201 DYINF
-206 LVDDDHTKVIA
+206 LVDDDHTQVIA
-217 CMAEGVRRPDALM
+217 CMAEGVRRADALM

-237 DAGKP
+237 NAGKP

-250 TAGGQAAAQSH
+250 TAGGQVAAQSH

-296 FSADRLPAGKRVALV
+296 FSTHRLPVGNRVALV

-336 ADTQAKLAE
+336 AATQARLARL
-345 MIDSGVSPSNPL
+345 IDSGVSPSNPL

-364 RRFDAFAE
+364 RKFDAFAE
-372 ACKVAAAD
+372 ACKIVAAD
-380 DNIDMVSVQG
+380 KNIDMISVQG

-401 PQFFRD
+401 PKFFRD

-430 RAFQTAAGIPFLQR
+430 RAFQAAAGIPFLQR

-455 GAYAERRRRGIPK
+455 GDYAERRRRGIPTF
-468 MPPVV
+468 PEV
-473 DRSAG
+473 R
-478 DASDRPVDAVLAEYG
+478 AVPADQSVEETLTSYG
-493 INGPASGFAATAP
+493 IKGPASGFAKTAA
-506 EAGAAAAETGFPV
+506 EAGTAAAKTGFPV
-519 ALKIVSPQAVHKT
+519 ALKIVSPQAIHKT
-532 EVGGVALNIATENAA
+532 EVGGVALDIESEDAAFSAATEM
-547 IAAAEEM
+547 E
-554 AARLRGVDPD
+554 ARLRAVEPD

-576 GGLEVIAGVRDD
+576 DGLEVIAGVRDD
-588 PQFGPVLALGLGGVL
+588 PQFGPVLALGFGGVL
-603 VEAIRDVSFRLL
+603 VEAIGDVSFRLL
-615 PVAPEDASEM
+615 PVTAADVAGM
-625 IEELRAKALL
+625 LGDLRAKALL
-635 GEFRGTPARDVDAL
+635 GPFRGAPARDVDAL
-649 IACAVAL
+649 IDCAVAL
-656 SDAYLDMRGEVSDIE
+656 SNVYLDLRGEVSDIE

-677 GAVGDGV
+677 GATGDGV
-684 CAVDIRAIRRE
+684 CAVDIRAIRRDTKE
-695 MDD
+695 

>member
-1 MFRSVETF
+1 MFRSVESF
-9 LRPQTIAIVG
+9 LRPQTVAIVG

-50 RREELWDQ
+50 RRAELWGQ

-97 ALIFASRFGEGGDDV
+97 ALIFASRFGEGGDEV

-117 ARLREICDRTGL
+117 VALRDLCDRTGL

-150 TPRVR
+150 TSRVR
-155 GLPVGPVGVV
+155 GLPVGEVGVV

-201 DYMNF
+201 DYINF
-206 LVDDDHTKVIA
+206 LVDDDHTQVIA
-217 CMAEGVRRPDALM
+217 CMAEGVRRADALM

-237 DAGKP
+237 NAGKS

-296 FSADRLPAGKRVALV
+296 FSTHRLPMGNRVALV

-336 ADTQAKLAE
+336 AATQARLARL
-345 MIDSGVSPSNPL
+345 IDSGVSPSNPL

-364 RRFDAFAE
+364 RKFDAFAE
-372 ACKVAAAD
+372 ACKIVAAD
-380 DNIDMVSVQG
+380 KNIDMISVQG

-401 PQFFRD
+401 PKFFRD

-430 RAFQTAAGIPFLQR
+430 RAFQAAAGIPFLQR

-455 GAYAERRRRGIPK
+455 GDYAERRRRGIPTF
-468 MPPVV
+468 PEV
-473 DRSAG
+473 R
-478 DASDRPVDAVLAEYG
+478 AVPADQSVEETLTSYG
-493 INGPASGFAATAP
+493 IKGPASGFAKTAA
-506 EAGAAAAETGFPV
+506 EAGTAAAKTGFPV
-519 ALKIVSPQAVHKT
+519 ALKIVSPQAIHKT
-532 EVGGVALNIATENAA
+532 EVGGVALDITSEDAAFSAATEM
-547 IAAAEEM
+547 E
-554 AARLRGVDPD
+554 ARLRAVEPD

-576 GGLEVIAGVRDD
+576 DGLEVIAGVRDD
-588 PQFGPVLALGLGGVL
+588 PQFGPVLALGFGGVL
-603 VEAIRDVSFRLL
+603 VEAVGDVSFRLL
-615 PVAPEDASEM
+615 PVTAADVADM
-625 IEELRAKALL
+625 LGDLRAQALL
-635 GEFRGTPARDVDAL
+635 GPFRGAPARDVDAL
-649 IACAVAL
+649 INCAVAL
-656 SDAYLDMRGEVSDIE
+656 SNAYLDLRGEVSDIE

-677 GAVGDGV
+677 GATGDGV
-684 CAVDIRAIRRE
+684 CAVDIRAIRRDTKE
-695 MDD
+695 